1 MTKKYDVVYG
11 ESYKDRNG
19 EEKVRWK
26 NVGAV
31 IQTQKGHALLLDR
44 TFNPAGC
51 ADPDGRGTVLLN
63 LFEPKPRDERQSAP
77 PSRQGFDDSDVP
89 F

>member
-1 MTKKYDVVYG
+1 MSNLKYDVCYG
-11 ESYKDRNG
+11 EDYTTASG
-19 EEKVRWK
+19 EQKTRWK

-31 IQTQKGHALLLDR
+31 IQTQKGHVLLLDR

-51 ADPDGRGTVLLN
+51 KDPEGRGNVLLN
-63 LFEPKPRDERQSAP
+63 LFAPNRDQERQQP
-77 PSRQGFDDSDVP
+77 EPQGVPDDDIP